1 MRQVLIENKSR
12 PLPAPLLA
20 DYADRFGA
28 KLRGL
33 MFRRELD
40 AGRGLLL
47 AEAAESTVNAGIH
60 MLFMNFDISVA
71 WLDSE
76 LRVVDTRAA
85 RRWGG
90 FLLPRKP
97 ACYVLE
103 FHASRFEEI
112 RIGDQIALQDH
123 MAA

>member
-1 MRQVLIENKSR
+1 MRQILIENKTR

-20 DYADRFGA
+20 DYADSFGA

-33 MFRRELD
+33 MFQPQLD
-40 AGRGLLL
+40 AGCGLLL

-71 WLDSE
+71 WLDSQ
-76 LRVVDTRAA
+76 LAVVDVRTA
-85 RRWGG
+85 RRWSA

-97 ACYVLE
+97 ARFVLE
-103 FHASRFEEI
+103 FHASRLEEF
-112 RIGDQIALQDH
+112 RVGDQIAFQDH